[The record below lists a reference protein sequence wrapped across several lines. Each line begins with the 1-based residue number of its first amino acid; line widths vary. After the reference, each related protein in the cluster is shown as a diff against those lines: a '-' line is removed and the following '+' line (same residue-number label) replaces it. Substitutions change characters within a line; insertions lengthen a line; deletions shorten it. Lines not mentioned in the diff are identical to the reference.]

1 MSDTGLTLLS
11 TVTEEGKLQLSLKS
25 MPIPEPQENEVV
37 IKVEAA
43 PINPSDLALL
53 TYPSDAS
60 TGVTSGSGADTTYTA
75 DIPEVMIKSVQ
86 ARAGKP
92 LPVGNEG
99 AGVVVKAGS
108 SDAAQAMLGKTVA
121 AVGGGMYAQYRCLNI
136 AQVMVLKEGT
146 TAREGASSYVNP
158 MTALSFVD
166 NMKKDGFKGIIHTA
180 AASNLGQ
187 MLNKICLADGI
198 NLINIVRKEEQV
210 ALLKDQGAK
219 YVLNSSS
226 DSFKADLVAAIKET
240 EAYMCFDAIGGGS
253 LGNDILACMEK
264 AAASGEE
271 QIGPYG
277 SNQFKQLYIYGGLDF
292 SPTVIKRGFGFSW
305 GINAWLLT
313 PYLAKASQE
322 TKMKL
327 VMRIVNEI
335 TTTFASS
342 YQQEVSLQ
350 DALNVENV
358 ATYTK
363 QRTGEKFLINPSL

>member
-25 MPIPEPQENEVV
+25 LPIPEPQENEVV

>member
-1 MSDTGLTLLS
+1 MSETGLSLLS

-25 MPIPEPQENEVV
+25 RPIPEPKENEVV

-60 TGVTSGSGADTTYTA
+60 TGVTAGNGAETTYTA
-75 DIPEVMIKSVQ
+75 DIPEVLIKSVQ

-92 LPVGNEG
+92 IPVGNEG
-99 AGVVVKAGS
+99 AGTVVKAGS
-108 SDAAQAMLGKTVA
+108 SDAAQALLGKTVA
-121 AVGGGMYAQYRCLNI
+121 AVGGGMYTQYRCLDI
-136 AQVMVLKEGT
+136 SQVMVLKDGT
-146 TAREGASSYVNP
+146 SAREGASSYVNP
-158 MTALSFVD
+158 MTALSFVE
-166 NMKKDGFKGIIHTA
+166 NMRRDGFKAIVHTA

-198 NLINIVRKEEQV
+198 NLVNIVRKEEQV
-210 ALLKDQGAK
+210 KLLQDQGAK
-219 YVLNSSS
+219 YVLNSNS
-226 DSFKADLVAAIKET
+226 DTFKADLVAAIKET
-240 EAYMCFDAIGGGS
+240 KAYMCFDAIGGGS

-264 AAASGEE
+264 AAASDAE

-313 PYLAKASQE
+313 PFLARAGKE
-322 TKMKL
+322 TQIKL
-327 VMRIVNEI
+327 ATRIVNEI

-350 DALNVENV
+350 EALNVENV
-358 ATYTK
+358 AIYTK